1 MHRHRHIARGGGI
14 IDGGGADTG
23 AGEAARSFDS
33 GGGVQSIL
41 VSTRSGARSI
51 RLRSCR
57 VGAEVV

>member
-1 MHRHRHIARGGGI
+1 M
-14 IDGGGADTG
+14 IDGGGVGTG

-33 GGGVQSIL
+33 GGGVQSIS
-41 VSTRSGARSI
+41 VSTCSGARSI